1 MRSRILRATVVAVVC
16 AVLLFAVPLAVAVL
30 RLYRQDEIGE
40 LERIANRTALT
51 APTFVPDFN
60 PRELPRVGPGTQL
73 AVYDTAAH
81 LVTGSGPDAGD
92 ALVRAA
98 LRGSVQS
105 GQTGGRL
112 VVAVPVGSA
121 ERVRGAV
128 RVSRTA
134 TWPSHRAVLTW
145 LGMGGLA
152 AVAVGAAALVSLRS
166 SRRLAQ
172 PMEALAATARRFEN
186 GDLTARAAPCGLP
199 EADEVGTALNRAA
212 ERLDRLLQRE
222 RAFSADASHQLRT
235 ALARTRLELESE
247 LAAGSPFDPRAAMRA
262 ALESLDRM
270 TTTIDD
276 LLALAR
282 DVPERAPLDV
292 AALLAETRRRWRG
305 DLEAAGRSLQV
316 VVEDDLP
323 AAVGSRQAARQVLD
337 VLLANAATHG
347 RGAVTVRARDA
358 NGVLAVDVED
368 QGPGL
373 PEDQDVFARRPAGE
387 EHGIGLTLARSL
399 VEAEGGRLFVSRRA
413 PRPCFTWLI
422 AATTGPEAPGSR
434 PDRTPKE

>member
-1 MRSRILRATVVAVVC
+1 MRRRILHATVVAVVC

-40 LERIANRTALT
+40 LERIANRTALA
-51 APTFVPDFN
+51 APMFVPDFD

-73 AVYDTAAH
+73 AVYDTAAR
-81 LVTGSGPDAGD
+81 LVTGSGPGVGD

-134 TWPSHRAVLTW
+134 MWPSHRAVLAW
-145 LGMGGLA
+145 LSMGGLA

-172 PMEALAATARRFEN
+172 PLEALAATARRLES
-186 GDLTARAAPCGLP
+186 GDLTARAVPCGLP
-199 EADEVGTALNRAA
+199 EADEVGIALNRAA

-247 LAAGSPFDPRAAMRA
+247 LAACPPFDPRAAMRA

-373 PEDQDVFARRPAGE
+373 PEDQDLFARRPAGE

-413 PRPCFTWLI
+413 PHPCFTWLI
-422 AATTGPEAPGSR
+422 AATTGTEAPRSCA
-434 PDRTPKE
+434 DTTPKP

>member
-1 MRSRILRATVVAVVC
+1 MRRRILHATAVAVVC

-30 RLYRQDEIGE
+30 RLYRQDEIGD
-40 LERIANRTALT
+40 LERIASRTALA

-60 PRELPRVGPGTQL
+60 PRALPRVGPGTQL
-73 AVYDTAAH
+73 AVYDTAARR
-81 LVTGSGPDAGD
+81 VTGSGPDVGD
-92 ALVRAA
+92 APVRAA
-98 LRGSVQS
+98 LKGSVQS

-121 ERVRGAV
+121 EKVRGTV

-134 TWPSHRAVLTW
+134 TWLSQRAVLTW

-152 AVAVGAAALVSLRS
+152 VVAIGAAALVSLRS

-172 PMEALAATARRFEN
+172 PLEALAATARRLES
-186 GDLTARAAPCGLP
+186 GDLTARAVPYGLP

-247 LAAGSPFDPRAAMRA
+247 LATCLPLDPRAAMRA

-292 AALLAETRRRWRG
+292 AALVAETRRRWRG
-305 DLEAAGRSLQV
+305 GLEAAGRSLQV
-316 VVEDDLP
+316 VAEEDLP
-323 AAVGSRQAARQVLD
+323 AAVGSQQAARQVLD

-358 NGVLAVDVED
+358 NGVLAIDVED

-373 PEDQDVFARRPAGE
+373 PQDQDVFARRPAGE
-387 EHGIGLTLARSL
+387 GHGIGLTLARSL

-413 PRPCFTWLI
+413 PHPCFTWLI
-422 AATTGPEAPGSR
+422 AATTGPEAPRSS
-434 PDRTPKE
+434 PDRTPKA